1 MDLGLK
7 GKVSIVVGGAGNLG
21 AAISK
26 CLAQEGAKVV
36 ISYGSNVAKAE
47 AVKAEI
53 EAAGGEAAVIK
64 ADCGKPEEVD
74 ALLDAAARVVKGE

>member
-21 AAISK
+21 TAISK

-36 ISYGSNVAKAE
+36 ISYGKQRRQ
-47 AVKAEI
+47 
-53 EAAGGEAAVIK
+53 GG
-64 ADCGKPEEVD
+64 G
-74 ALLDAAARVVKGE
+74 RQSGN